1 VVEIISIIKML
12 CKIIIK
18 TVKVR
23 GIEAISLK
31 IHAVHVKQ
39 GERAVKAEL
48 EIVLIGK

>member
-12 CKIIIK
+12 CQIIIK
-18 TVKVR
+18 TVKVK
-23 GIEAISLK
+23 GIEAILPK

-48 EIVLIGK
+48 EIVPTGK